1 MSTRNSSVQKQWD
14 IGQSIFFLGRATIAL
29 IDAGSQ
35 DDIQPQAIV
44 AMEGLGAGLLVHQ
57 DRIGEGI
64 DALKGG
70 ENRKLSKLM
79 LTLGLNN
86 GGAAR
91 IMRESVPC
99 VASFLLAVAC
109 KTCFTDH
116 ETGSLLYDMM
126 SFRGVLRTVPVSRGQ
141 IEQAVGAISGYGYK
155 IEPTG
160 FFNQVAS
167 MVQANLAH
175 PCEIPELFSRSTS
188 KELAEILSSV
198 FEALQDMEVKKITLE
213 GHQTGIW
220 LISLFMWLL
229 PDDTEIIVHRHSL
242 FGTAGCRLKVTLN
255 QRDDGGWHLRRW
267 YSKNNVSE
275 LIVGGIDKVPTAQH
289 RSLPLSHVPIL
300 SASKSLAA
308 AYRLTD
314 DAVEATGQIAAALVD
329 AAFEYG
335 EFRVSNAVSQ
345 FQVPFRDT
353 CEESFVSGYHS
364 IIKAFGFKLDPASAN
379 AGQSDVVATYKRWM
393 DRAKRDGITASGEA
407 PLGNPVK
414 EMTQLLLQI
423 ENQFF
428 EDCGHSMIRENNLEH
443 MGIVD
448 PVMHVA
454 AEALYSSIFQRF
466 PHERPFRPLT
476 AGTLRVNARTLW
488 RLLCGRLPGS
498 ENELQEFRAEAIR
511 SVLPGSVQVNKVDL
525 AIVSNGLVAYSAPL
539 EHLSTD
545 KRLCSAISIIPG
557 TLRWGEDQAVFNR
570 LQESDAADFPS
581 SRSFYESSQRLE
593 VFRGGTY
600 LGLDARSNS
609 EVVDIKTLISPSDKT
624 LMLTTYLESVSLQD
638 APVSVN
644 WWRSIDAILFSEH
657 VSGHDMT
664 AFGEECLAKSWEERK
679 LFDTITWLRV
689 GGNITGSSITR
700 CIDTTSSNEAE
711 RFFEAGRLFSH
722 RRLFVRQ
729 SASLIQCVKAA
740 LDLGEQADWAIV
752 N

>member
-1 MSTRNSSVQKQWD
+1 M
-14 IGQSIFFLGRATIAL
+14 
-29 IDAGSQ
+29 
-35 DDIQPQAIV
+35 
-44 AMEGLGAGLLVHQ
+44 
-57 DRIGEGI
+57 
-64 DALKGG
+64 
-70 ENRKLSKLM
+70 
-79 LTLGLNN
+79 
-86 GGAAR
+86 
-91 IMRESVPC
+91 
-99 VASFLLAVAC
+99 
-109 KTCFTDH
+109 
-116 ETGSLLYDMM
+116 
-126 SFRGVLRTVPVSRGQ
+126 
-141 IEQAVGAISGYGYK
+141 
-155 IEPTG
+155 
-160 FFNQVAS
+160 
-167 MVQANLAH
+167 
-175 PCEIPELFSRSTS
+175 
-188 KELAEILSSV
+188 
-198 FEALQDMEVKKITLE
+198 
-213 GHQTGIW
+213 
-220 LISLFMWLL
+220 
-229 PDDTEIIVHRHSL
+229 
-242 FGTAGCRLKVTLN
+242 
-255 QRDDGGWHLRRW
+255 
-267 YSKNNVSE
+267 SE

-289 RSLPLSHVPIL
+289 RSLPLSHVPLI

-308 AYRLTD
+308 AYRLAD
-314 DAVEATGQIAAALVD
+314 DAVEAIGQIAAALVD

-353 CEESFVSGYHS
+353 CQVDFVSGYHS
-364 IIKAFGFKLDPASAN
+364 TIKAFGFKLDPKSAAGA
-379 AGQSDVVATYKRWM
+379 AGQSDVVAAYKRWM
-393 DRAKRDGITASGEA
+393 DRAKRDGIPASGEA
-407 PLGNPVK
+407 SLGNPVK

-428 EDCGHSMIRENNLEH
+428 EDHGYSMIRENNLEH

-454 AEALYSSIFQRF
+454 AEALYSSIFQPF

-476 AGTLRVNARTLW
+476 ADTLRVNARTIW
-488 RLLCGRLPGS
+488 RLLCGRLTES

-539 EHLSTD
+539 EHLSTN

-557 TLRWGEDQAVFNR
+557 TLRWGEDQALFNR
-570 LQESDAADFPS
+570 LQESDAADFPA
-581 SRSFYESSQRLE
+581 SRSFYESTQRLE
-593 VFRGGTY
+593 VFRGGNY

-609 EVVDIKTLISPSDKT
+609 EVVDVKTLISPSDKT
-624 LMLTTYLESVSLQD
+624 LMLTTYLESASLQE

-657 VSGHDMT
+657 ISGHDMT

-700 CIDTTSSNEAE
+700 CINTTSSNEAE
-711 RFFEAGRLFSH
+711 RFFEAGRLFPH

-729 SASLIQCVKAA
+729 SASLVQCVKAA

>member
-1 MSTRNSSVQKQWD
+1 MSTHSSSVQKQWD
-14 IGQSIFFLGRATIAL
+14 IGQSVLILGAATIAL

-79 LTLGLNN
+79 LTFGLNN

-91 IMRESVPC
+91 IMRGSVSC
-99 VASFLLAVAC
+99 VASFMLAVAC
-109 KTCFTDH
+109 KTCFTDQ

-155 IEPTG
+155 IVPTG

-167 MVQANLAH
+167 MVQAYLAH
-175 PCEIPELFSRSTS
+175 PCEIPGLFSRSTS

-198 FEALQDMEVKKITLE
+198 FEALQDMKAKKITLE

-220 LISLFMWLL
+220 LVSLFVWLL
-229 PDDTEIIVHRHSL
+229 PDDTEVIVHQHRL

-308 AYRLTD
+308 AYRLAD

-353 CEESFVSGYHS
+353 CQDSFVSGYHS
-364 IIKAFGFKLDPASAN
+364 TIKAFGFKLDKASA
-379 AGQSDVVATYKRWM
+379 AGQSDVVAAYKRWM
-393 DRAKRDGITASGEA
+393 DRAKRDGIPASGEA
-407 PLGNPVK
+407 LPGNPVK

-428 EDCGHSMIRENNLEH
+428 EDHGYSMIRENNLEH

-476 AGTLRVNARTLW
+476 ADTLRVNARTLW
-488 RLLCGRLPGS
+488 RLLCGRLTGS

-557 TLRWGEDQAVFNR
+557 TLRWGEDQALFNR

-593 VFRGGTY
+593 VFRGGVY
-600 LGLDARSNS
+600 QGLDARSDS

-624 LMLTTYLESVSLQD
+624 LMLTTYLESASLQD

-657 VSGHDMT
+657 ISGHDMT
-664 AFGEECLAKSWEERK
+664 AFGEECLAKTWEERK

-700 CIDTTSSNEAE
+700 CINTTSSNESE
-711 RFFEAGRLFSH
+711 RFFEAGRLFPH
-722 RRLFVRQ
+722 RRLFVGQ
-729 SASLIQCVKAA
+729 SASLVQCVKAA